1 MCPSR
6 TRDKGALTSR
16 PDQSPW
22 AGLPYCG
29 DRCICMLAWHHSIL
43 STHFPALTTD
53 SLAVWLNYAFPCS
66 AAYSQ
71 RILRYLT
78 RVLIFLVIQKF
89 QHVNK
94 SSKSVNTESMSRPF
108 DMFWNPDNFW
118 TVNAE
123 YKYILFS
130 LPRTRLWTMESL
142 LPYGPSGQPASQALL
157 VLPLWYQDH
166 FKCSQLQFPSPRSGY
181 HVFFS
186 GGNEINTYTFLSQ
199 YLTLT
204 DVQ

>member
-6 TRDKGALTSR
+6 TRDKEALTSR

-66 AAYSQ
+66 AACSQ

-78 RVLIFLVIQKF
+78 RVLIFLVNQKF

-108 DMFWNPDNFW
+108 DMFWNPDW
-118 TVNAE
+118 ISGLLMLSTSTS
-123 YKYILFS
+123 FS
-130 LPRTRLWTMESL
+130 LYLEPDFELWRACFPMDHLGSLPARHSWYYLSGIRTTLNAASSNFL
-142 LPYGPSGQPASQALL
+142 LQGVGIM
-157 VLPLWYQDH
+157 
-166 FKCSQLQFPSPRSGY
+166 CSFQVEMR
-181 HVFFS
+181 
-186 GGNEINTYTFLSQ
+186 
-199 YLTLT
+199 
-204 DVQ
+204 